1 MVGAGCC
8 VLDYDI
14 NDVVGNIILSGL
26 SAINI
31 DVNVR
36 LNYQPTK
43 QGINENTVYFFNVG
57 DKDVGFMGRH
67 SKYDKEQDKLIYK
80 ESQLLETTFQ
90 VNTILKQD
98 IENLTITAKDLCKYV
113 KMILQSTETINI
125 LKENNL
131 EILKIGNIIN
141 TTFINGA
148 DNYEYNPSFDFVIIH
163 SQELEYD
170 INKVDKYNQI
180 LREV

>member
-1 MVGAGCC
+1 M
-8 VLDYDI
+8 LDYDI
-14 NDVVGNIILSGL
+14 VRIIRPIIINGL
-26 SAINI
+26 TSLNI
-31 DVNVR
+31 DASVL

-57 DKDVGFMGRH
+57 DNDIGYMGRH
-67 SKYDKEQDKLIYK
+67 STYDKDQDKLIYK
-80 ESQLLETTFQ
+80 ELQVSETTFQ

-131 EILKIGNIIN
+131 EILRISNIVN
-141 TTFINGA
+141 TPFMNSE
-148 DNYEYNPSFDFVIIH
+148 DNYQYNPSFDFVIIH
-163 SQELEYD
+163 TQELEYN
-170 INKVDKYNQI
+170 INKINKINQTVK
-180 LREV
+180 EV